1 MGIVQDRSR
10 WVALAACLAF
20 GLALI
25 GPIAPAASF
34 TDKEAREIFAILGP
48 DGNGH
53 VSRVQFE
60 QTKLNA
66 FYFRHRP
73 SSDYEMKPL
82 TFEETGLSREF
93 FDKADTDHDGTLDGV
108 EITDAIRFEDIDT
121 KGRGYFDF
129 SDLVAFLK
137 KIGR

>member
-1 MGIVQDRSR
+1 MAQSQSR
-10 WVALAACLAF
+10 RVFLATSLAF
-20 GLALI
+20 VLALL
-25 GPIAPAASF
+25 GPIAPAGSF
-34 TDKEAREIFAILGP
+34 TDKEAREIFATLGP
-48 DGNGH
+48 DRNGH
-53 VSRVQFE
+53 VTRVQFE

-73 SSDYEMKPL
+73 SGDYEMKPL
-82 TFEETGLSREF
+82 SFEETGLSRAF

-108 EITDAIRFEDIDT
+108 EIVDAIRFENIDT

-137 KIGR
+137 KIAR

>member
-1 MGIVQDRSR
+1 MGMAQDQSR
-10 WVALAACLAF
+10 RFPLASALAF
-20 GLALI
+20 GLALL
-25 GPIAPAASF
+25 GTIAPAASY
-34 TDKEAREIFAILGP
+34 TDKQARQIFATLRP
-48 DGNGH
+48 DSNGH
-53 VSRVQFE
+53 VSKLQFA

-73 SSDYEMKPL
+73 SGDYEMKPL
-82 TFEETGLSREF
+82 TFEETGFSREF

-108 EITDAIRFEDIDT
+108 EMVDAIRFEDIDT

-129 SDLVAFLK
+129 SDLMSYLK

>member
-1 MGIVQDRSR
+1 MAMAPDRSR
-10 WVALAACLAF
+10 WVSLAAGLAF
-20 GLALI
+20 GLALM

-34 TDKEAREIFAILGP
+34 TDKQAREIFATLGP
-48 DGNGH
+48 DSNGH

-73 SSDYEMKPL
+73 TGDYEMKPL
-82 TFEETGLSREF
+82 TFEETDLSREF

-108 EITDAIRFEDIDT
+108 EIVDAIRFEDIDT